1 MTFTVEQFGDVAR
14 WRMASVA
21 GRAVGYD
28 VSAYFYR
35 GVLIDTGFHRA
46 RRAFAAAVSAAAV
59 RGVVVTHWHEDHAGN
74 APLLARRGVPLLIR
88 ADTEKTLRGQRP
100 MHLYRRLIWGYAP
113 VLDVDVVPFECDE
126 FVCIHTP
133 GHSDDHQIVWFEDTR
148 TLFSGD
154 LWLGVRSRIFN
165 AAEDPYRIIDSLR
178 LAASLGPERMFD
190 SHRGFVSNP
199 AGALVARAEWL
210 TATLGEIARH
220 IAAGRRD
227 QDIVKALL
235 GGEEMASV
243 VSLGDYSRRN
253 LVRAVRRRL
262 EMGPTAS

>member
-1 MTFTVEQFGDVAR
+1 MMFTVEQFGDVAR

-28 VSAYFYR
+28 VSAYLYR

-46 RRAFAAAVSAAAV
+46 RRAFAAALSTATV

-74 APLLARRGVPLLIR
+74 ASLLARRGIPLLIR
-88 ADTEKTLRGQRP
+88 ADTEQTLRGRRP
-100 MHLYRRLIWGYAP
+100 MHLYRQLIWGQAP
-113 VLDVDVVPFECDE
+113 VLDADVVRFECDE
-126 FVCIHTP
+126 LVCVHTP
-133 GHSDDHQIVWFEDTR
+133 GHSHDHQIVWFEDTR

-165 AAEDPYRIIDSLR
+165 ASEDPYLIIDSLR
-178 LAASLGPERMFD
+178 LAAALGPERMFD
-190 SHRGFVSNP
+190 AHRGLVTNP
-199 AGALVARAEWL
+199 IAALNARADWL
-210 TATLGEIARH
+210 TGTLDEIARQ

-227 QDIVKALL
+227 QEIVTTLL

-243 VSLGDYSRRN
+243 VSFGDYSRRN
-253 LVRAVRRRL
+253 LVRAVRRR
-262 EMGPTAS
+262 GAP